1 MSAEALESD
10 GTFRYII
17 KSREQRTDG
26 ISPAVLFLYVNEM
39 CAGLNLKKAT
49 EIQHI
54 NNFQSN
60 TISRAAFISQS
71 LIAEKDIKSERF
83 RLSIDMNKS

>member
-26 ISPAVLFLYVNEM
+26 NSPTVLFLSVNEM
-39 CAGLNLKKAT
+39 CAGLN
-49 EIQHI
+49 
-54 NNFQSN
+54 
-60 TISRAAFISQS
+60 
-71 LIAEKDIKSERF
+71 
-83 RLSIDMNKS
+83 

>member
-26 ISPAVLFLYVNEM
+26 IPPAVLFLYVNEM
-39 CAGLNLKKAT
+39 CAGLN
-49 EIQHI
+49 
-54 NNFQSN
+54 
-60 TISRAAFISQS
+60 
-71 LIAEKDIKSERF
+71 
-83 RLSIDMNKS
+83 

>member
-17 KSREQRTDG
+17 KSRGQRTDG

-39 CAGLNLKKAT
+39 RAGLN
-49 EIQHI
+49 
-54 NNFQSN
+54 
-60 TISRAAFISQS
+60 
-71 LIAEKDIKSERF
+71 
-83 RLSIDMNKS
+83 

>member
-26 ISPAVLFLYVNEM
+26 ISPAVLFLYVYEM
-39 CAGLNLKKAT
+39 CAGLN
-49 EIQHI
+49 
-54 NNFQSN
+54 
-60 TISRAAFISQS
+60 
-71 LIAEKDIKSERF
+71 
-83 RLSIDMNKS
+83 

>member
-17 KSREQRTDG
+17 KSRDG

-39 CAGLNLKKAT
+39 CAGLN
-49 EIQHI
+49 
-54 NNFQSN
+54 
-60 TISRAAFISQS
+60 
-71 LIAEKDIKSERF
+71 
-83 RLSIDMNKS
+83 

>member
-26 ISPAVLFLYVNEM
+26 ISPADLFLYVNEM
-39 CAGLNLKKAT
+39 CAGLN
-49 EIQHI
+49 
-54 NNFQSN
+54 
-60 TISRAAFISQS
+60 
-71 LIAEKDIKSERF
+71 
-83 RLSIDMNKS
+83 